1 MKAYSA
7 AVISALENG
16 ELPLVAFVRIAFP
29 SGVVALNDSNWH
41 FQWGGDLYK
50 GAAALAGVSPIT
62 DGGGE
67 PGGLVFE
74 LLEFSSA
81 YIALA
86 LDDADEVQGSP
97 IDIRCAILDKATYQ
111 IIDAPIVWRGYA
123 DTMQIGE
130 DAKSGSIALTAE
142 NKGVDLLRGNPRVY
156 SDGDQQAVW
165 PGDRYYEYV
174 NDQSDKPVIWPSRE
188 WFFKK

>member
-7 AVISALENG
+7 AVLSALANG
-16 ELPLVAFVRIAFP
+16 ELPLVTFVRIAFP
-29 SGVVALNDSNWH
+29 SGVVALNDSNFH
-41 FQWGGDLYK
+41 FQYGGDLYK
-50 GAAALAGVSPIT
+50 GASALATVSPVT

-74 LLEFSSA
+74 LLEFSTT

-97 IDIRCAILDKATYQ
+97 IDIRCAILDKDTYQ

-123 DTMQIGE
+123 DTMLIGE
-130 DAKSGSIALTAE
+130 DAESGSISLTAE
-142 NKGVDLLRGNPRVY
+142 NKGVDLLRGNPKVY
-156 SDGDQQAVW
+156 TDGDQQARW
-165 PGDRYYEYV
+165 PGDLYYDKV
-174 NDQSDKPVIWPSRE
+174 VSQSNKPVVWPARQ
-188 WFFKK
+188 WFFK